1 MKTKTLFVLL
11 VAGVVTLS
19 LGAWLYY
26 SQAGSFELMD
36 VLQIGIILILVS
48 FALILGIRRLKSERR
63 GEPAEDEY
71 SKKVMQKAAATAYY
85 ISLYLWLALVFF
97 NDKFSL
103 ETESLIGNG
112 IIGMAILFALCWVY
126 YKLKGIKS

>member
-1 MKTKTLFVLL
+1 
-11 VAGVVTLS
+11 
-19 LGAWLYY
+19 
-26 SQAGSFELMD
+26 
-36 VLQIGIILILVS
+36 
-48 FALILGIRRLKSERR
+48 
-63 GEPAEDEY
+63 
-71 SKKVMQKAAATAYY
+71 MQKAAATAYY